1 MRFWVWTGLLSCS
14 VQLVAQHAKLDLR
27 EVRGQLCLEVQYH
40 DKVVV
45 EASPVGLNVDH
56 VLLGT
61 ECKVREEARTLMAD
75 NDGYRNFAT
84 TYAVERDDTLA
95 YYIDVREFD
104 DGVALRYRIPSA
116 GPRCVYDEQTSFTFP
131 VGTHVWYA
139 SGPFQYGWVQAYQD
153 RAVGDIAIGLGE
165 NVRGNAGTGDG
176 ALADYAVK
184 QQQAKTVGA
193 MLCAKENETAEAVGH
208 LKDEC
213 EDLRYALGE
222 KEKMLVSCMA
232 ELVPDGEEA
241 VCLFPDEMEGDSM
254 RMLMNRVL
262 ERGHILCAVFCR
274 CSEPKENGPKTAYRY
289 VIGSRTLDMRSV
301 VREFNPAFDGRGG
314 GKPAM
319 VQGTAHGSEA
329 ELRTWILKKAEEMS
343 L

>member
-1 MRFWVWTGLLSCS
+1 MSGISKVRFWVWTGLLSCS

-104 DGVALRYRIPSA
+104 DGTAGRQQRMAGRYRLP
-116 GPRCVYDEQTSFTFP
+116 E
-131 VGTHVWYA
+131 
-139 SGPFQYGWVQAYQD
+139 
-153 RAVGDIAIGLGE
+153 RAADGLFY
-165 NVRGNAGTGDG
+165 VF
-176 ALADYAVK
+176 
-184 QQQAKTVGA
+184 
-193 MLCAKENETAEAVGH
+193 
-208 LKDEC
+208 
-213 EDLRYALGE
+213 
-222 KEKMLVSCMA
+222 VSCT
-232 ELVPDGEEA
+232 
-241 VCLFPDEMEGDSM
+241 
-254 RMLMNRVL
+254 
-262 ERGHILCAVFCR
+262 
-274 CSEPKENGPKTAYRY
+274 KEVAID
-289 VIGSRTLDMRSV
+289 V
-301 VREFNPAFDGRGG
+301 
-314 GKPAM
+314 
-319 VQGTAHGSEA
+319 H
-329 ELRTWILKKAEEMS
+329 S